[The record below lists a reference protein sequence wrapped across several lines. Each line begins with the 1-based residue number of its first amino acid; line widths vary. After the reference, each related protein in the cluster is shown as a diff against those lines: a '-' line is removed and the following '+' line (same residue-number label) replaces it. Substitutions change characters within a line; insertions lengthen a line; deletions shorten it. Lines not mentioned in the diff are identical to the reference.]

1 MTGSSGGTQ
10 LHQFVTFTRGE
21 YISRSTIAAD
31 EQNQVNRSLGHGARA
46 ANCVIRSGRVAR
58 VRPAQ
63 CFRHQPAARAA
74 FAPISSGALRTW
86 KDDKIVDSRLD
97 ARTVHGVLSASHGA
111 AAFRFA
117 EYAGPVATFRSN
129 ATAYPGN
136 RFDEEPERRRR
147 GITVSG

>member
-1 MTGSSGGTQ
+1 M
-10 LHQFVTFTRGE
+10 
-21 YISRSTIAAD
+21 
-31 EQNQVNRSLGHGARA
+31 
-46 ANCVIRSGRVAR
+46 AR
-58 VRPAQ
+58 VPPIVLFVAVESPEFDRPNVSGTNR
-63 CFRHQPAARAA
+63 RHGRRSPPT
-74 FAPISSGALRTW
+74 PISSGALRTW